1 MRSSYAVAAALVV
14 ITGSAALAG
23 QVVQPSMLQQNKGQP
38 IIANPEAVP
47 AQPRMPSATDLHIGI
62 GVICNTNRQAQ
73 NYVKLRARGIEISM
87 AVNSV
92 NQTAKDPKACGVA
105 AIAYKRDK
113 TMATKSLNGKVV
125 DIVRVN
131 IFAGYDGH
139 GWARIP
145 EMTQYA
151 IIRTKGI
158 AI

>member
-38 IIANPEAVP
+38 IIANPEVVP

-92 NQTAKDPKACGVA
+92 NSGDDAVRHHPHQRH
-105 AIAYKRDK
+105 RDLR
-113 TMATKSLNGKVV
+113 S
-125 DIVRVN
+125 
-131 IFAGYDGH
+131 
-139 GWARIP
+139 AREP
-145 EMTQYA
+145 RA
-151 IIRTKGI
+151 S
-158 AI
+158 